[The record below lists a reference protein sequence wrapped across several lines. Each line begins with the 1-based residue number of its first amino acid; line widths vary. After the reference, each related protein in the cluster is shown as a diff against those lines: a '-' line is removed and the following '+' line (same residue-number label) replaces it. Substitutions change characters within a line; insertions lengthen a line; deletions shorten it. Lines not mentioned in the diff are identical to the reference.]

1 MKESL
6 GRIRR
11 KFVHYLKISS
21 TVVLV
26 FVLFDSLVTPAGAR
40 IGPLM
45 QAGIFMSFAVV
56 GSAVFAVYHEIRW
69 IRTRRRLKALGI
81 L

>member
-56 GSAVFAVYHEIRW
+56 GSGVFAVYHEIRW